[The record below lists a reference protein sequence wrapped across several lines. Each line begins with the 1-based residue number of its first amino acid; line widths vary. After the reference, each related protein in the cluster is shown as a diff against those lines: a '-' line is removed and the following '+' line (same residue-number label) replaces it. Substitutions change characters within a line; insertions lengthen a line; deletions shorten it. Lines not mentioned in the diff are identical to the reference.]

1 MRFGT
6 NDKWAN
12 ILCFSMSVTFW
23 PLWRDFVP
31 FLNFQISYFLFSFCN
46 FPRAQFWKKKKEKNR
61 TSALLYHFQEG
72 TSCRR
77 KFGPLKNPHRLA
89 SALPFET
96 ILSFFLFF
104 FAFVAVFGWSVL
116 HIFGKNLCQTSQIV
130 TAVII
135 SLQRFPS
142 YYLAEKPHTYKHTGL
157 L

>member
-6 NDKWAN
+6 NDKWVN
-12 ILCFSMSVTFW
+12 ILCFSMSVIFW

-46 FPRAQFWKKKKEKNR
+46 FPRARFFLKKKEKNR

-72 TSCRR
+72 TSYRR

-89 SALPFET
+89 SALSFKT
-96 ILSFFLFF
+96 ILFFF
-104 FAFVAVFGWSVL
+104 FAFLAVFGWSVL
-116 HIFGKNLCQTSQIV
+116 RIFGKNSCQTSQIV

-142 YYLAEKPHTYKHTGL
+142 YSPAEKPHTYKHTGL